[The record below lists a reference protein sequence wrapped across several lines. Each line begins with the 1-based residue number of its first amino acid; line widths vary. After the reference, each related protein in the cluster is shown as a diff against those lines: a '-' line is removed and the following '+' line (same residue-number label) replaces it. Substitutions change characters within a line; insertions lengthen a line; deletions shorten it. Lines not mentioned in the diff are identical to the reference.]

1 MLAFRPLNYY
11 CICIAMARLKGG
23 WNQRGRDRSLPEIGS
38 AISFNI
44 WQIAGQG
51 VLDLENEGF
60 QTDTQSQRLDVL
72 TEYAAYLLQL
82 VDRMVFDQFNEEQRN
97 QLISSAGLHLA
108 SIVQDNRLETDGEG
122 DHRGRFLAI
131 LNERIGDYSAC
142 QFSRAEGPSFV
153 FLRLLGD
160 HVSAQMGERDNRW
173 ITGYVIDI
181 AGEKLFKSLRRVL
194 PGLLDPAKRAL
205 EEEHNME
212 LGKNYEL

>member
-1 MLAFRPLNYY
+1 
-11 CICIAMARLKGG
+11 MARLKGG
-23 WNQRGRDRSLPEIGS
+23 WNQRGRARSLQEIGS

-51 VLDLENEGF
+51 VLELENEGF

-72 TEYAAYLLQL
+72 SEYAAYLLQL
-82 VDRMVFDQFNEEQRN
+82 VDRMVYEQFELEQRN
-97 QLISSAGLHLA
+97 ELISAAGLHMA
-108 SIVQDNRLETDGEG
+108 DIMQDNRVDTDGEG
-122 DHRGRFLAI
+122 DHRSAFLAL
-131 LNERIGDYSAC
+131 LNQRIGEYSQC

-160 HVSAQMGERDNRW
+160 HVSSKMGEKDNRW

-205 EEEHNME
+205 EEEHNMD

>member
-1 MLAFRPLNYY
+1 
-11 CICIAMARLKGG
+11 MARLKGG
-23 WNQRGRDRSLPEIGS
+23 WNQRGRDRTMEDIGS

-51 VLDLENEGF
+51 VLELENEGF
-60 QTDTQSQRLDVL
+60 QTDTRSQRLDVL
-72 TEYAAYLLQL
+72 AEYAAYLLQL
-82 VDRMVFDQFNEEQRN
+82 ADRMVYEQFDMEQRN
-97 QLISSAGLHLA
+97 RLISAAGLHMA
-108 SIVQDNRLETDGEG
+108 SVFQDNRDDIEPGQDYRSE
-122 DHRGRFLAI
+122 FLGI
-131 LNERIGDYSAC
+131 LNQRINEYSSC

-160 HVSAQMGERDNRW
+160 HVTEQMGEKDKKW

-181 AGEKLFKSLRRVL
+181 AGEKLYKSLRRVL
-194 PGLLDPAKRAL
+194 PGLIDPAKKAL

>member
-1 MLAFRPLNYY
+1 
-11 CICIAMARLKGG
+11 MARLKGG
-23 WNQRGRDRSLPEIGS
+23 WNQRGRARSLQEIGS

-51 VLDLENEGF
+51 VLELENEGF

-72 TEYAAYLLQL
+72 SEYAAYLLQL
-82 VDRMVFDQFNEEQRN
+82 VDRMVYEQFELEQRN
-97 QLISSAGLHLA
+97 ELISAAGLHMA
-108 SIVQDNRLETDGEG
+108 DIMQDNRVDTDGEG
-122 DHRGRFLAI
+122 DHRSAFLAL
-131 LNERIGDYSAC
+131 LNKRIAEYSQC

-160 HVSAQMGERDNRW
+160 HVSSKMGEKDNRW

-205 EEEHNME
+205 EEEHNMD